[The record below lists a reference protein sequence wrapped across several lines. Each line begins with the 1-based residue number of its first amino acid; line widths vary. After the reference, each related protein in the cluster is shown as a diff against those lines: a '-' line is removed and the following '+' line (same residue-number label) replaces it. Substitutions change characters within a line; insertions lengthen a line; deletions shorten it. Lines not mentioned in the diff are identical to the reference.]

1 MLASVDSTYLVLAAI
16 VLLVAL
22 VVFWMWGRSRPRRPS
37 REYTDVLSEG
47 AAPAARNAALI
58 EAPSAAALA
67 GQPPIVPAPAA
78 VAMAGLGEVV
88 AAAAQEEV
96 AAAVAQPPA
105 TPNAPVDDLARIKGV
120 GPKLKALL
128 GSLGVTSFAQ
138 IAAWT
143 DDDIARVDAQ
153 LGNFAGRPVRDNW
166 VEQARLLASGDTAAY
181 EARFGKV

>member
-1 MLASVDSTYLVLAAI
+1 
-16 VLLVAL
+16 
-22 VVFWMWGRSRPRRPS
+22 
-37 REYTDVLSEG
+37 
-47 AAPAARNAALI
+47 
-58 EAPSAAALA
+58 
-67 GQPPIVPAPAA
+67 
-78 VAMAGLGEVV
+78 MAGLGEVV

-96 AAAVAQPPA
+96 EAAVAQPPA
-105 TPNAPVDDLARIKGV
+105 TPDAPFDDLARIKGV